1 MSFRIVTTTSSDA
14 SAPQSSSSQRRSAFS
29 TNTIN
34 TAQLGSF
41 RAHLAPPTAAPL
53 KTLDADAAP
62 SVAVDV
68 AVAENEIST
77 LVVGLPLR
85 ADGTRGAA
93 AMRVEKFIGN
103 LQSQLSIPVVTCN
116 EFLSSREADEILR
129 ANGAD
134 FKTRRARSDEYA
146 ATVIL
151 RDYLDAQAVSS
162 GSDSSAGFPQD

>member
-1 MSFRIVTTTSSDA
+1 MMAIDYGTRAIGVAVADELGITVRPLTTIRCGRMSHRQVFECI
-14 SAPQSSSSQRRSAFS
+14 
-29 TNTIN
+29 
-34 TAQLGSF
+34 AQL
-41 RAHLAPPTAAPL
+41 
-53 KTLDADAAP
+53 
-62 SVAVDV
+62 
-68 AVAENEIST
+68 VAENEIST